1 MNTQVH
7 KTFYVIDF
15 SIIKMY
21 LFVVGCVQSEE
32 FGLLG
37 INLQSSC
44 LTVGAEAFHFL
55 LDLLF
60 CAGCKSSVIG
70 EVQVVQLGPQLPP
83 NTCVVTL

>member
-1 MNTQVH
+1 MSTQAH
-7 KTFYVIDF
+7 KTFYVINV
-15 SIIKMY
+15 SIINRY

-44 LTVGAEAFHFL
+44 LTVGIGASHFL
-55 LDLLF
+55 SYLLF
-60 CAGCKSSVIG
+60 CAGYKSNVSS
-70 EVQVVQLGPQLPP
+70 EVQVVEPGTQLPP